1 MKKKFKILIITFFI
15 LNYFIGNVFAG
26 SFCQNFYKA
35 LSDNPD
41 EFKVYLLPS
50 AKYTYVDPGFDFKV
64 FWDTSDQ
71 KKPGWVF
78 KYTDEGN
85 LTVKKYLHSERNKKI
100 KRGFE
105 LISIDSIPVKSK
117 KLYLGNIFDY
127 FEKAV
132 EEDREVE
139 FKFKDLDNEIYI
151 YKSKLFKYR
160 PVQTGSHLSL
170 KSINYIDQING
181 KFEVFLENNLSYN
194 YRKGNG
200 IHRAAEKYLQIKDD
214 EGELSLY
221 NCTFKSDKWES
232 TGAIFPSDNYAFENL
247 RKVDQDQIETIIKVV
262 TYAKEYGDERDKTKV
277 TLSQE
282 GNFIFNNDFNLRSF
296 PFDRQTLKIKL
307 YDEFYRLENRLLFSG
322 SSTMRDVNYFV
333 KNKKING
340 WDIIG
345 GKSVDS
351 VFQDPNRTNEGSAIT
366 LEIYI
371 ERKHGYY
378 IFKVIFPIILILMV
392 CWSVVWVDPRE
403 LEARLT
409 ITIVCLL
416 SLIAYNFVIDSELP
430 KLEYLTVLDWIV
442 LISYIYATIPNFLS
456 IISFRL
462 QKTNLK
468 LSNKLE
474 VISKRYGLS
483 SYMLSI
489 FLIVLLNANLNPEN
503 SSSLIS
509 WMAGR

>member
-1 MKKKFKILIITFFI
+1 MKKKFKILAITFFI
-15 LNYFIGNVFAG
+15 LNYFIGNVFAANMCKDFIK
-26 SFCQNFYKA
+26 SLK
-35 LSDNPD
+35 DNPE
-41 EFKVYLLPS
+41 EFKVNYLPS
-50 AKYTYVDPGFDFKV
+50 AKFTYIDPGFDFKV
-64 FWDTSDQ
+64 FWDTKIEKGS
-71 KKPGWVF
+71 KWRM

-85 LTVKKYLHSERNKKI
+85 LVVQKFLHSGRNKEI
-100 KRGFE
+100 KKGFE
-105 LISIDSIPVKSK
+105 LISIDGIPVKSK
-117 KLYLGNIFDY
+117 ELYLYELYNYYD
-127 FEKAV
+127 KAY
-132 EEDREVE
+132 EEDRELE
-139 FKFKDLDNEIYI
+139 FKFKDLNNKILTI
-151 YKSKLFKYR
+151 KTKLFKYK
-160 PVQTGSHLSL
+160 PAQGTSNLQL

-181 KFEVFLENNLSYN
+181 KFEVFLENNLTYSYK
-194 YRKGNG
+194 RKDGL
-200 IHRAAEKYLQIKDD
+200 HRAGLKYLQRKNDK
-214 EGELSLY
+214 GELEVQSCSFSPEEWKSTDSSL
-221 NCTFKSDKWES
+221 
-232 TGAIFPSDNYAFENL
+232 PSQHYKFENL
-247 RKVDQDQIETIIKVV
+247 RKVDQDQIETIIKVRH
-262 TYAKEYGDERDKTKV
+262 YSKEYGDSKDSTSI
-277 TLSQE
+277 TSSQE
-282 GNFIFNNDFNLRSF
+282 GNFIFSNDFNLRSF
-296 PFDRQTLKIKL
+296 PFDRQTLKITL
-307 YDEFYRLENRLLFSG
+307 YDEFYKLDSRLLFSG
-322 SSTMRDVNYFV
+322 SRTMRDLNYFV

-340 WDIIG
+340 WDVLG
-345 GKSVDS
+345 AKSIDS
-351 VFQDPNRTNEGSAIT
+351 VYQDPNRPNEGSAIT

-378 IFKVIFPIILILMV
+378 LFKVIFPIILILMV
-392 CWSVVWVDPRE
+392 CWSVVWVDPKE
-403 LEARLT
+403 LESRLT

-483 SYMLSI
+483 SYILSI